1 VKSLFAAFKTL
12 KNVMSGE
19 VVAEINTLANSG
31 FTTMSLRLKKNNK
44 CGEYYVVLA
53 ELSSGNYQF
62 VSFTGDE
69 FGQFSEAVSSIQ
81 DAVRQ
86 LGLTPEI

>member
-19 VVAEINTLANSG
+19 VVAEINTPANLG
-31 FTTMSLRLKKNNK
+31 MTTMSLRLKRNTKSD
-44 CGEYYVVLA
+44 EYYVVLA
-53 ELSSGNYQF
+53 ELSSGNYQY

-69 FGQFSEAVSSIQ
+69 FDQFFEAVSSTRKALLQ
-81 DAVRQ
+81 RREA
-86 LGLTPEI
+86 PKN